1 MLDAWARGR
10 RRALASSR
18 SYGRPELIWKTAKS
32 LPQAVSRAREARP
45 QVTAAEL
52 GTALPLITACWAA
65 KLSATAV
72 P

>member
-1 MLDAWARGR
+1 M
-10 RRALASSR
+10 
-18 SYGRPELIWKTAKS
+18 IWKTAKS

-45 QVTAAEL
+45 RVPAAEL